1 MSPASSS
8 ANDGDLS
15 LAVNCGSSSIKI
27 QLFDSK
33 RRVLL
38 KGSADNVQG
47 DQPASYSFKYSPPSA
62 SSSSSSAADSPTL
75 SEAHERKL
83 EDSASY
89 EAIFREILK
98 DLVDEEVLGKDGK
111 DRIRI
116 VAHRIVHGG
125 TADTPVLIRHGKKEE
140 KEVLDKMEEVSA
152 FAPLHNHHAMLI
164 VRECLEH
171 LPSATSILCF
181 DTLFHRTIPHYRRVY
196 AIAEPS
202 HPTPVPLVKYGFH
215 GLSYGNI
222 VRQMAEELG
231 KKVEETN
238 IVVAHL
244 GSGGSC
250 CLIQEGESR
259 QTTMGV
265 TPLEGLPGGTRSGTV
280 DPSLI
285 FHVVEDSG
293 EMVEWSGRQISKGEY
308 ILNKDSGF
316 KAMCG
321 TNNFGT
327 ITSRAFPSSS
337 SPDDVPQTDE
347 RMSARLAYTHYL
359 DRLLS
364 YLTPYISTIFS
375 SSQPL
380 DALVFSGGIGEKSS
394 KLRADVL
401 NHFRWVEEL
410 AAGGGKGRGGVDEG
424 RNAKPQAG
432 RARITKEGSKI
443 PAYVV
448 ETSEEEEMVRIA
460 WEEMEK
466 EGRA

>member
-1 MSPASSS
+1 MSPTSSER
-8 ANDGDLS
+8 LS
-15 LAVNCGSSSIKI
+15 LAVNCGSSSIKF
-27 QLFDSK
+27 QLFNAQRK
-33 RRVLL
+33 VIL
-38 KGSADNVQG
+38 KGSAANVQG
-47 DQPASYSFKYSPPSA
+47 DQPASYEFSYAP
-62 SSSSSSAADSPTL
+62 SSAFSSDAPEL
-75 SEAHERKL
+75 SESQEKKL
-83 EDSASY
+83 DASASY
-89 EAIFREILK
+89 EDIFRQILQDVTSEK
-98 DLVDEEVLGKDGK
+98 VLGKGGRDK
-111 DRIRI
+111 IYL

-125 TADTPVLIRHGKKEE
+125 TADTPVLIKHGEKEE
-140 KEVLDKMEEVSA
+140 KEVLEKMEEVSA

-164 VRECLEH
+164 VKQCLEH
-171 LPSATSILCF
+171 LPTATSVLCF
-181 DTLFHRTIPHYRRVY
+181 DTLFHRTIPQYRRAY
-196 AIAEPS
+196 AIAQPE
-202 HPTPVPLVKYGFH
+202 HATPVPLVKYGFH

-231 KKVEETN
+231 KKVEEVN

-250 CLIQEGESR
+250 CLIQGGESR

-285 FHVVEDSG
+285 FHVVENSG
-293 EMVEWSGRQISKGEY
+293 EMVDWSGRKISKGEY
-308 ILNKDSGF
+308 VLNKDSGF

-337 SPDDVPQTDE
+337 SEAPQNE
-347 RMSARLAYTHYL
+347 EHMSARLTYTHYL

-364 YLTPYISTIFS
+364 FVTPYLS
-375 SSQPL
+375 SVFAAAPGESGKGNKL
-380 DALVFSGGIGEKSS
+380 DALVFSGGIGEKSA

-401 NHFRWVEEL
+401 NHFRWIEDL
-410 AAGGGKGRGGVDEG
+410 AGGQGGLDEQKNDEKVDGR
-424 RNAKPQAG
+424 KK
-432 RARITKEGSKI
+432 ITKERSKI

-448 ETSEEEEMVRIA
+448 ETSEEDEMVRIA
-460 WEEMEK
+460 EEEMEK